1 MNARLA
7 WLPLVLLLAGCT
19 GLRTGDRVEDVNPEA
34 RVPKEVNQKARI
46 HTELGAGY
54 YSQGKYGFAMQNL
67 NIAREADPNYP
78 PAYNMLGL
86 VHGELREDR
95 QAEENFRRAIEIS
108 PRYSEGH
115 NNYGLFLCKRKRV
128 DEALKHFEAALANPL
143 YETPE
148 RALANAGAC
157 ALEKPDPAAAEM
169 YFARALKRSPNHPIA
184 LLGMAEINVRNGRWL
199 AARLQIRQLGD
210 ASVLSA
216 PALWVGVRAERHM
229 GDREAEAHYGAQLRR
244 RFPEALQTQWLL
256 TGQYDQVGGIL

>member
-1 MNARLA
+1 MKA
-7 WLPLVLLLAGCT
+7 WLLLALFLAGCA
-19 GLRTGDRVEDVNPEA
+19 GHPPMSIEEVSPEA
-34 RVPKEVNQKARI
+34 RPPAQVNQRVRI

-54 YSQGKYGFAMQNL
+54 YSQGKYGFALQNL
-67 NIAREADPNYP
+67 NIARETDPNYP
-78 PAYNMLGL
+78 PVYNMLGL
-86 VHGELREDR
+86 VHAELREDR
-95 QAEENFRRAIEIS
+95 TAEDNFRRAIQLS

-115 NNYGLFLCKRKRV
+115 NNYGLFLCKRKRI

-157 ALEKPDPAAAEM
+157 AIEKSDLAAAEM
-169 YFARALKRSPNHPIA
+169 YFARALKRAPNHPTAI
-184 LLGMAEINVRNGRWL
+184 LGMAEINVRGGRWL

-210 ASVLSA
+210 AGVLSA

-256 TGQYDQVGGIL
+256 TGQYDQGGGIL